1 MREVIG
7 RRRVDTINGDGSSK
21 LKREWKGRWETGE
34 AVTRLHLPVVRQR
47 LEGCAV
53 RQRWPNQQ
61 RRHGHQEAAAWP
73 SAWGRRRESG
83 MSWAERR
90 KWASWLGG
98 PDWTK
103 NGPRQPG
110 GPCTLENEPGQKNE
124 KEENIED
131 GLQETFEP
139 KSDWAAKQNRKL
151 FLNFWFREMGFK
163 SKVLNISK
171 PKFELDSK

>member
-1 MREVIG
+1 MGDDRAQWEGNTGADGVSRCEEWEGSAEAVLQGAFYRVGTATGERMREVIG

-73 SAWGRRRESG
+73 SA
-83 MSWAERR
+83 
-90 KWASWLGG
+90 
-98 PDWTK
+98 
-103 NGPRQPG
+103 
-110 GPCTLENEPGQKNE
+110 
-124 KEENIED
+124 
-131 GLQETFEP
+131 
-139 KSDWAAKQNRKL
+139 
-151 FLNFWFREMGFK
+151 
-163 SKVLNISK
+163 
-171 PKFELDSK
+171 